1 DKFEPDLLNPPVDK
15 KQPAK
20 DPRVLILANV
30 PKLTPAQQK
39 AVEQFLA
46 AGGGVL
52 VTLGDHVVKNMTHYN
67 KDLYKQGKG
76 WLPAQLQRTRKAAP
90 RRVVSPLLTSFTHSA
105 LELFRQESFG
115 GLNDAYFPRWWQVAP
130 AEGKNKAVAVAKL
143 NNQDPLLVE
152 GNFKGG
158 RVLLCTVPLMNSRD
172 NKDVSWDTNL
182 PRLPVF
188 APLVH
193 ELVYYLAG
201 NLSTQAK
208 GTLQIQYTLQ
218 PGQPLYHGLDGT
230 EVEDRLTLATPGE
243 SPRCSPS
250 RARAARTYTWP
261 RSSATRPRRD
271 HPPPTAS

>member
-1 DKFEPDLLNPPVDK
+1 
-15 KQPAK
+15 
-20 DPRVLILANV
+20 
-30 PKLTPAQQK
+30 
-39 AVEQFLA
+39 
-46 AGGGVL
+46 
-52 VTLGDHVVKNMTHYN
+52 
-67 KDLYKQGKG
+67 
-76 WLPAQLQRTRKAAP
+76 
-90 RRVVSPLLTSFTHSA
+90 
-105 LELFRQESFG
+105 
-115 GLNDAYFPRWWQVAP
+115 

-201 NLSTQAK
+201 NLSTQDK
-208 GTLQIQYTLQ
+208 GNLQIQYNLQ

-243 SPRCSPS
+243 KSKVL
-250 RARAARTYTWP
+250 AFEG
-261 RSSATRPRRD
+261 PRRPD
-271 HPPPTAS
+271 VHLAQIKRDPPTQGPSAANRQLVDFEETYHTG